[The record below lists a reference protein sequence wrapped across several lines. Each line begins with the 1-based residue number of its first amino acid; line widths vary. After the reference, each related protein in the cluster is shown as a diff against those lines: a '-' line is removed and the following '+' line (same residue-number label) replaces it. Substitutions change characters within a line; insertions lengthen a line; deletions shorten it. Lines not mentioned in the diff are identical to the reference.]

1 MSHLKTEIWNV
12 SGTGKHFLILC
23 NDRAQDHL
31 LIHKHWIANAYTF
44 CNSHSCMTSSKRYRL
59 NSKLWERGREYL
71 KFFLYLYFY
80 SKNLIYIGISI
91 FLSLYVRNSTMKC
104 LCRFDPYV
112 LYLEYSTFSD
122 KLFSRAQYQLSLTD
136 QMDCKSQK
144 GRIGIG
150 NITRN
155 RNDEHHNCLLNNQKY
170 VIDTRLFKCIN

>member
-44 CNSHSCMTSSKRYRL
+44 CNSHSCMTSSKRYWL
-59 NSKLWERGREYL
+59 NSNLERGGKKYL
-71 KFFLYLYFY
+71 KLFLYLYFY

-144 GRIGIG
+144 RS
-150 NITRN
+150 N
-155 RNDEHHNCLLNNQKY
+155 RYRKY
-170 VIDTRLFKCIN
+170 YTELEWWTSQLPFEQPKIRYRHALIQMH